1 MKSKYQ
7 EIIGEYVKLI
17 IRNIVMALLVS
28 PFVIVFGYVFYI
40 HLLKEGFSLTT
51 SNAFL
56 LLLGTLLI
64 EFINLNSIAKDLKS
78 IKEYKFLKEQAEY

>member
-17 IRNIVMALLVS
+17 VRNIVMALLVS
-28 PFVIVFGYVFYI
+28 PFLLFFGYVFYI

-56 LLLGTLLI
+56 LFLGMLLI

-78 IKEYKFLKEQAEY
+78 IKDYKFLKEQAEY